1 LSKEEIERMKAEAEA
16 NAEADKAEREMV
28 DKVNMADNLIFQTE
42 KQIKEFSEKLTEEDK
57 STLNSDL
64 DALRKAHS
72 EKDVT
77 SIDSASQK
85 LNESW
90 NTISTRLYQET
101 QSEPQPSN
109 NDNGNGGDEVQD
121 ADFEEVK

>member
-1 LSKEEIERMKAEAEA
+1 MKAEAEA